1 MSAYMKNY
9 YYSNSNEPFL
19 SKIGELSI
27 QNHNRKEITENNKK
41 RANIIKSG
49 FFREDHNSIDA
60 ITGNLKTSVSSN
72 PKTDFY
78 NSIKG
83 DKDLSYTYN
92 YSNHYNN
99 SNNNYHINNN
109 YGKQSQIAN
118 KNILSNSLIYGS
130 DPIYNKLVDSNQ
142 YNNDSANDNS
152 NEKILNSIITSKV
165 GLNNLGN
172 TCYMNT
178 SLQCLI
184 HSEDF
189 IRRLLNNS
197 SEIRISTLI
206 TQKFFNLCK
215 DMSSFSKSISPYEFK
230 NNFGSKHRIFNGY
243 GQNDTQEFC
252 RVLLEDMNKELN
264 RVHRKQ
270 AYIEFKTKNKSKIQC
285 DIEYDQL
292 FRKRESS
299 IVIDSFYGQ
308 IINIFICEC
317 NYKDYSFQKVLDLP
331 LLLNNKYSNYSN
343 VSLNELL
350 DEYFADE
357 EIKFEEKC
365 EKCRRRTIHIKE
377 TKIAHPPNILILS
390 LQRFNEKHKRK
401 NTCSVF
407 FSEDLNLKKYID
419 KDCYQDNKYEYSL
432 YAIGNH
438 SGDINF
444 GHYYAY
450 IKINDKIWYEF
461 NDSNVSKISRI
472 NTNSPYAYTFFYK
485 KCI

>member
-27 QNHNRKEITENNKK
+27 QNHNRIEIIENNKK

-165 GLNNLGN
+165 GLNN
-172 TCYMNT
+172 
-178 SLQCLI
+178 
-184 HSEDF
+184 
-189 IRRLLNNS
+189 
-197 SEIRISTLI
+197 
-206 TQKFFNLCK
+206 
-215 DMSSFSKSISPYEFK
+215 
-230 NNFGSKHRIFNGY
+230 
-243 GQNDTQEFC
+243 
-252 RVLLEDMNKELN
+252 
-264 RVHRKQ
+264 
-270 AYIEFKTKNKSKIQC
+270 
-285 DIEYDQL
+285 
-292 FRKRESS
+292 
-299 IVIDSFYGQ
+299 
-308 IINIFICEC
+308 
-317 NYKDYSFQKVLDLP
+317 
-331 LLLNNKYSNYSN
+331 
-343 VSLNELL
+343 
-350 DEYFADE
+350 
-357 EIKFEEKC
+357 
-365 EKCRRRTIHIKE
+365 
-377 TKIAHPPNILILS
+377 
-390 LQRFNEKHKRK
+390 
-401 NTCSVF
+401 
-407 FSEDLNLKKYID
+407 
-419 KDCYQDNKYEYSL
+419 
-432 YAIGNH
+432 
-438 SGDINF
+438 
-444 GHYYAY
+444 
-450 IKINDKIWYEF
+450 
-461 NDSNVSKISRI
+461 
-472 NTNSPYAYTFFYK
+472 
-485 KCI
+485 